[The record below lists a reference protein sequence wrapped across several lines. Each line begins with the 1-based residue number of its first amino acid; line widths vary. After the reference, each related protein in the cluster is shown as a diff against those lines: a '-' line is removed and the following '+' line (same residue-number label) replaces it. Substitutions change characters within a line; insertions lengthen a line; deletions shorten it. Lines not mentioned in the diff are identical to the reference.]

1 MTQPTQSLLQR
12 FAKTWDLHNGESG
25 IRSLVKAYS
34 YRMCGTA
41 TTIVISY
48 FITGKIIVSLAIGT
62 TEIVV
67 KPFIYWCHERVW
79 NKLTWGKTSSTL

>member
-12 FAKTWDLHNGESG
+12 FVKTWDLRNGESG

-41 TTIVISY
+41 TTIIISY
-48 FITGKIIVSLAIGT
+48 VVTGKIIISLAIGT

-79 NKLTWGKTSSTL
+79 NKITWGNTSSTL

>member
-1 MTQPTQSLLQR
+1 MTQSQTSLLQR
-12 FAKTWDLHNGESG
+12 FVKSWALNNGETA

-34 YRMCGTA
+34 YRCCGTL

-48 FITGKIIVSLAIGT
+48 IITGRLVISLAIGA
-62 TEIVV
+62 TEMVI

-79 NKLTWGKTSSTL
+79 ARVTWGQKR